1 MNILFTIL
9 SNIIWMIVDTVIPG
23 YVFLLFL
30 QKYDGG
36 GGERE
41 RKRRREKAEERE
53 LVCSW
58 VAGERVC
65 EKDKISTP
73 VPRSRKTKKST
84 SIM

>member
-41 RKRRREKAEERE
+41 RKRRREKGEGR
-53 LVCSW
+53 
-58 VAGERVC
+58 GERG
-65 EKDKISTP
+65 E
-73 VPRSRKTKKST
+73 RKNENKRT
-84 SIM
+84 I

>member
-36 GGERE
+36 GEERE
-41 RKRRREKAEERE
+41 RKRRREKGEGRRER
-53 LVCSW
+53 
-58 VAGERVC
+58 GERKN
-65 EKDKISTP
+65 ENKRTI
-73 VPRSRKTKKST
+73 
-84 SIM
+84 

>member
-41 RKRRREKAEERE
+41 RKRRRRRERGEGRGGKERMRIRE
-53 LVCSW
+53 LYN
-58 VAGERVC
+58 
-65 EKDKISTP
+65 KDIYQKNTCN
-73 VPRSRKTKKST
+73 VN
-84 SIM
+84 